1 MFNPSRDEV
10 RRFFC
15 GTWKKQR
22 EGTPLS
28 GAEIPAAE
36 IIARHPEYHVLLTNA
51 DAATQ
56 SEWNAENGQMNPFL
70 HLSMHLAIAEQI
82 SIDQP
87 SGIRAAFNRLCA
99 GLDRH
104 EAEHILLDCLGE
116 ALWHAQRQNRPIDG
130 TAYLECLQR
139 AAGSC

>member
-15 GTWKKQR
+15 ATWKKQH
-22 EGTPLS
+22 EGLPLT

-36 IIARHPEYHVLLTNA
+36 IITRHPEYHALLANA

-56 SEWNAENGQMNPFL
+56 SEWSGENGQMNPFL

-87 SGIRAAFNRLCA
+87 QGIRAAFTTLCA
-99 GLDRH
+99 RLDLH
-104 EAEHILLDCLGE
+104 DAEHILLDCLGE
-116 ALWHAQRQNRPIDG
+116 ALWRAQRQHRPMDG
-130 TAYLECLQR
+130 EAYLECLQR